1 MGHARSTII
10 NIECALSAL
19 NFLKSYHLLH
29 EEPHSVLPTVHVCM
43 WPTLYHTV
51 SEEGPLLWPDALRG
65 VSGISAAG
73 ETGGDTESWAG
84 ETDSAEDQF
93 QFII

>member
-1 MGHARSTII
+1 
-10 NIECALSAL
+10 
-19 NFLKSYHLLH
+19 
-29 EEPHSVLPTVHVCM
+29 M

-51 SEEGPLLWPDALRG
+51 SEESPLLWPDALRG

-84 ETDSAEDQF
+84 ETDSEEDQF

>member
-1 MGHARSTII
+1 
-10 NIECALSAL
+10 
-19 NFLKSYHLLH
+19 
-29 EEPHSVLPTVHVCM
+29 M